1 MSRGHAVLS
10 SSMMGSFWVGFQ
22 TATDLADMAT
32 MGSDGFGRLIIP
44 ITAAHRSA
52 CAPQSSCPAC
62 PMGVI
67 PGGPRSL
74 CHM

>member
-10 SSMMGSFWVGFQ
+10 SSMGGSCWVGFQ
-22 TATDLADMAT
+22 TFTDLADKAT
-32 MGSDGFGRLIIP
+32 MGLDGFGQLIIP
-44 ITAAHRSA
+44 ITAAHGSA
-52 CAPQSSCPAC
+52 CSPQFSCPAC

-67 PGGPRSL
+67 PGGRRSL